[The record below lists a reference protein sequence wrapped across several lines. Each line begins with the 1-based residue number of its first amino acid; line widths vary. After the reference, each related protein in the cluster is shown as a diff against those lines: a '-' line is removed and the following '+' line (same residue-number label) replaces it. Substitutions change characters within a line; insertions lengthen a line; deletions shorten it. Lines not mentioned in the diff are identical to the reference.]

1 VKNPLNHRR
10 AGVLLH
16 PTSLPGT
23 CEQGNIGQAARR
35 FVDFLQSA
43 GISVWQMLPLGP
55 THADH
60 SPYQC
65 LSAHAGNTE
74 LICLEDLAGT
84 GWLSL
89 EAARNAAHDDCLKQA
104 KSGFD
109 ALARPA
115 QKGAFT
121 RFKHTHAFW
130 LDDYSLYQAIRQ
142 QHDNRSWYQWPDA
155 LRDWQQACAVR
166 DEYAEWT
173 EQVCFEQ
180 YLFFSQW
187 SALHRYANKH
197 GVALFGDMPIY
208 VSHDSADVWANV
220 EIFTIDRS
228 GTPETVAG
236 VPPDYFSATGQRWG
250 NPLYRWEV
258 LEQQHYG
265 WWVDRFKTQLELF
278 DLMRL
283 DHFRGFEKYWE
294 IPATA
299 ETAIEGRW
307 VEGPGGKLFDRL
319 QQVFGD
325 LPLVAEDLGIITAEV
340 DALRQ
345 AYGFPGMKILQF
357 AFDGG
362 EDNPYLPH
370 NHERLSIVYTGT
382 HDNNTTL
389 GWYDSLDEGSREHV
403 NHHLARYHSDMPWK
417 LVEAALD
424 SVAILAVFPLQD
436 VLSLGSEARMN
447 TPGTSENNWCWRFSW
462 SQLQPELAMQ
472 LRQLVEHYK
481 RNPRAGSASQ
491 PDDAASLER
500 MR

>member
-1 VKNPLNHRR
+1 MKNPLNHRR

-16 PTSLPGT
+16 PTSLPGAR
-23 CEQGNIGQAARR
+23 EQGNIGQDARR
-35 FVDFLQSA
+35 FVDFLQAA

-65 LSAHAGNTE
+65 LSAHAGNTA
-74 LICLEDLAGT
+74 LICLHDLVDS
-84 GWLSL
+84 GWLST
-89 EAARNAAHDDCLKQA
+89 EAAHNAPLDDCLRQA
-104 KSGFD
+104 KSSFD
-109 ALARPA
+109 ATARPS

-121 RFKHTHAFW
+121 RFKRTHAFW

-142 QHDNRSWYQWPDA
+142 QQDNRSWYQWPEA
-155 LRDWQQACAVR
+155 LRDWQQACSVR
-166 DEYAEWT
+166 DQYTEST

-187 SALHRYANKH
+187 SALHGYAHQH

-208 VSHDSADVWANV
+208 VAHDSADVWSNAG
-220 EIFTIDRS
+220 IFTIDAS
-228 GTPETVAG
+228 GTLETVAG

-258 LEQQHYG
+258 LDEQDYR

-294 IPATA
+294 VPAA
-299 ETAIEGRW
+299 ADTAIDGRW

-319 QQVFGD
+319 RQVFGD
-325 LPLVAEDLGIITAEV
+325 LPLVAEDLGIITPEV

-382 HDNNTTL
+382 HDNDTTL
-389 GWYDSLDEGSREHV
+389 GWFGSLDEVSRDYV
-403 NHHLARYHSDMPWK
+403 NSHLSRYHSAMPWT
-417 LVEAALD
+417 LMEAALD

-436 VLSLGSEARMN
+436 VLSLGSEGRMN
-447 TPGTSENNWCWRFSW
+447 TPGTSEDNWCWRFNW
-462 SQLQPELAMQ
+462 SQLQPEMAEQ
-472 LRQLVEHYK
+472 LRQLVEHYQ
-481 RNPRAGSASQ
+481 RNPSPGSSSQ
-491 PDDAASLER
+491 PDDTTGLER

>member
-1 VKNPLNHRR
+1 VSAVKNPLKDRR

-16 PTSLPGT
+16 PTSLPGAR
-23 CEQGNIGQAARR
+23 EQGNIGRDARR
-35 FVDFLQSA
+35 FVDFLEAA

-55 THADH
+55 THADG

-65 LSAHAGNTE
+65 LSVHAGDTR
-74 LICLEDLAGT
+74 LICLDDLVDS
-84 GWLSL
+84 GWLPAESACKAPL
-89 EAARNAAHDDCLKQA
+89 ADCLIQA

-121 RFKHTHAFW
+121 RFKRTHAFW

-142 QHDNRSWYQWPDA
+142 LHDNRSWYQWPEA
-155 LRDWQQACAVR
+155 LRDWQQACSAR
-166 DEYAEWT
+166 DEYAEGA
-173 EQVCFEQ
+173 EQACFEQ

-187 SALHRYANKH
+187 SALHGYANKH

-208 VSHDSADVWANV
+208 VAHDSADVWSNTG
-220 EIFTIDRS
+220 IFTIDSS
-228 GTPETVAG
+228 GNPETVAG

-258 LEQQHYG
+258 LDQQDYG

-294 IPATA
+294 IPASA
-299 ETAIEGRW
+299 DTAIDGRW

-319 QQVFGD
+319 RQVYGE
-325 LPLVAEDLGIITAEV
+325 LPLVAEDLGIITPEV
-340 DALRQ
+340 DALRL

-370 NHERLSIVYTGT
+370 NHERLSVVYTGT
-382 HDNNTTL
+382 HDNDTTL
-389 GWYDSLDEGSREHV
+389 GWFNSLDEQGRGKVDS
-403 NHHLARYHSDMPWK
+403 HLARYRKDMPWR
-417 LVEAALD
+417 LIETALD
-424 SVAILAVFPLQD
+424 SVATLAVFPLQD
-436 VLSLGSEARMN
+436 LLSLGSDARMN
-447 TPGTSENNWCWRFSW
+447 TPGTAENNWHWRFNW
-462 SQLQPELAMQ
+462 SQIQPDLAAQ
-472 LRQLVEHYK
+472 LRELI
-481 RNPRAGSASQ
+481 
-491 PDDAASLER
+491 ER
-500 MR
+500 YDRTAPGL